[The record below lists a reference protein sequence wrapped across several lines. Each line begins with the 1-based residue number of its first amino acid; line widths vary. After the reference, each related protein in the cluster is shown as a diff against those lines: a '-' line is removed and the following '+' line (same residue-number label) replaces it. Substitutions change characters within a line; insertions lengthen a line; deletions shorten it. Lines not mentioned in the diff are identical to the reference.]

1 MKKINNTKEKFLKFP
16 QSRILICYK
25 NKKDFEKIKDIL
37 KPIESKIYSS
47 SNIKNAQKCLE
58 LMRFDLIL
66 IDATAKNTNGF
77 NVAKLVREN
86 KFNKSTGIIFI
97 TKNYNEE
104 NKTKYFET
112 KASGHIENTFNQ
124 NEVLDI
130 IQNFLTTKKL
140 QENLIKEKESFIQNL
155 THDLKTPISA
165 QICACKLLYKDNLG
179 ELSEIKK
186 ELVRELF
193 ASNKYMLLMIQ
204 NVLTKYKYD
213 NNSMKINKKI
223 CNLTVD
229 VQKII
234 NDLKYIFENKK
245 LNVVFES
252 EQNFEFAF
260 DEIEIKR
267 VLNNLFANAIEH
279 SAENSTIE
287 ATLTEKNNEVVFKI
301 SNKSKNFSD
310 ENLKNI
316 FNKYTTDI
324 THTGKIGFGLGL
336 FICKEIIEAHDG
348 KIRAYVKGK
357 KDSDNEKIV
366 FEFKLPKTL
375 DTKRESPF

>member
-1 MKKINNTKEKFLKFP
+1 MRCTPLKNEKMRESFYKYAVKCFENANSRGYHDALLDLADLQKKLYNPYVGETTAFRALATGTETYTVLGELFYDFSALAESAARVMEGKRPLISDIMDFKYAMWKYEDGAKRSINSKLYHGLA
-16 QSRILICYK
+16 LI
-25 NKKDFEKIKDIL
+25 I
-37 KPIESKIYSS
+37 
-47 SNIKNAQKCLE
+47 
-58 LMRFDLIL
+58 
-66 IDATAKNTNGF
+66 
-77 NVAKLVREN
+77 
-86 KFNKSTGIIFI
+86 
-97 TKNYNEE
+97 YNEDGS
-104 NKTKYFET
+104 K
-112 KASGHIENTFNQ
+112 
-124 NEVLDI
+124 
-130 IQNFLTTKKL
+130 
-140 QENLIKEKESFIQNL
+140 QEG
-155 THDLKTPISA
+155 LKI
-165 QICACKLLYKDNLG
+165 
-179 ELSEIKK
+179 LSEIKK

-375 DTKRESPF
+375 ETKRESPF